1 VSRFSVE
8 RPGTREPVPTTL
20 WPNLRD
26 HGRTVDASLLRILG
40 HLQARYGEAFAT
52 EAGLRK
58 MFCEDEGHMP
68 GVDTVP
74 KALRRLEAQGL
85 LEQRHLV
92 RGGILPDG
100 QVCSAGARLIVL
112 HQLRDRR
119 TRRAWASARER
130 VTGRIQRSKAAS
142 LDAARSSMFTPQA
155 SRDGADDR
163 QRQADAKRAADLVRL
178 AALAKEWKPPD

>member
-1 VSRFSVE
+1 MSRFEVT
-8 RPGTREPVPTTL
+8 RPATREAIPSTL

-26 HGRTVDASLLRILG
+26 HGLTVDAALLRILG
-40 HLQARYGEAFAT
+40 NLQARYGEAFAT

-68 GVDTVP
+68 GVDTVV

-100 QVCSAGARLIVL
+100 HVCAAGARLIVL
-112 HQLRDRR
+112 HQLRDRK
-119 TRRAWASARER
+119 TRRAWESARER
-130 VTGRIQRSKAAS
+130 VTRRIDRRRVAS
-142 LDAARSSMFTPQA
+142 LLEARGTMFAPA
-155 SRDGADDR
+155 VARDGADDR
-163 QRQADAKRAADLVRL
+163 QRQADAKRTADLDRL
-178 AALAKEWKPPD
+178 AELAKTWKPPD